1 MTEEW
6 LEAMNNGELTGVLM
20 VDLCK
25 EFDLVDH
32 SLLLQKLKIYRCT
45 TNALN

>member
-6 LEAMNNGELTGVLM
+6 LEAMNNGELTAVLM

-25 EFDLVDH
+25 AFDLIE
-32 SLLLQKLKIYRCT
+32 IYRCT

>member
-20 VDLCK
+20 VDLRK
-25 EFDLVDH
+25 AFDLVVTH
-32 SLLLQKLKIYRCT
+32 YYYK
-45 TNALN
+45 N